1 MKSNTMVYTTKE
13 HGDGGYTI
21 LTQDGGTAFVHESDN
36 LIHLTL
42 CQNRFAQDDDEGKQY
57 IKDFPLGT
65 DRKSIVKYAL
75 DWLVVSTN
83 AQIQFHYVK

>member
-1 MKSNTMVYTTKE
+1 MVYTTKE
-13 HGDGGYTI
+13 HG
-21 LTQDGGTAFVHESDN
+21 DGGTAFVHESDN

-83 AQIQFHYVK
+83 AQIQFQYVK